1 MCAVLCDGGTMHA
14 NDATHMSRVQ
24 VTHLRFFVNL
34 LVCSNVY
41 QSQLHCT
48 RCFDDESE
56 ILLYNINVQMP

>member
-1 MCAVLCDGGTMHA
+1 MCAVLCEGGTIHA

-24 VTHLRFFVNL
+24 VTLFFVNL

-48 RCFDDESE
+48 HCFDDESE
-56 ILLYNINVQMP
+56 ILLYQI